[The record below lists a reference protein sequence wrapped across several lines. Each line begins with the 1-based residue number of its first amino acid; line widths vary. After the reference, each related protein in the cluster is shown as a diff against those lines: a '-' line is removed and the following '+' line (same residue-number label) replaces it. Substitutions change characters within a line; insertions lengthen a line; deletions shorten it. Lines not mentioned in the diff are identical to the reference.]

1 MGNYDDIIRLP
12 HHVSTKHPQMSA
24 LDRAAQFSP
33 FAALTGHG
41 AAITETGRLTAARHE
56 LDEDKKEEL
65 DQTLQSIREHIS
77 LEPEIAVTY
86 FVPDAQ
92 KEGGSYLSMTGAVKK
107 IDDMGHRMIM
117 KDGTAIPIEDI
128 YEMELS

>member
-12 HHVSTKHPQMSA
+12 HHVSTKHPHMSA

-41 AAITETGRLTAARHE
+41 AAISETGRLTDTRRE

-65 DQTLQSIREHIS
+65 DQKLRHIREHIAQN
-77 LEPEIAVTY
+77 PEITVTY
-86 FVPDAQ
+86 FVPDSQ
-92 KEGGSYLSMTGAVKK
+92 KEGGSYQQMTGAVKSF
-107 IDDMGHRMIM
+107 DGPGHNMTM
-117 KDGTAIPIEDI
+117 LSGTVIPIEDI
-128 YEMELS
+128 YDVDI